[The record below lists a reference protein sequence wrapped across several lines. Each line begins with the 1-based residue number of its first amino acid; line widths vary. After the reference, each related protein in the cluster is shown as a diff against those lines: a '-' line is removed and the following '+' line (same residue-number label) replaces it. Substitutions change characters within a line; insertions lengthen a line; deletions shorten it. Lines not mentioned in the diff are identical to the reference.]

1 VVDRHES
8 WRAVLLDYEH
18 CDPLIVGHR
27 EAALMADGKEVDV
40 RWLVN
45 PKTGEH
51 VALTYLE
58 NPAAPWLKEVRT
70 DARVLAGT
78 PVVDGRRATRD
89 GLLVRADELM
99 SSGFVPVP
107 FSSNAS
113 AADAGLAG
121 LPPWRDWF
129 ELAERHDRLVQSW
142 GSWGAPEAATARL
155 ASHITS
161 VRVCLDGCGLGFG
174 SGSEE
179 RWLFMSQPL
188 ASGRLAEVPQVLHPF
203 LRAHG
208 RLEVEA
214 DDDITLVLGWNAV
227 EPEQA
232 EFLVEALAA
241 GTSVIGSVSGGTLL
255 ATPSGELIHLDDE
268 SGEVTHEPLASGL
281 LRWID
286 RAVTGG

>member
-1 VVDRHES
+1 
-8 WRAVLLDYEH
+8 
-18 CDPLIVGHR
+18 
-27 EAALMADGKEVDV
+27 MADEEEVDV
-40 RWLVN
+40 RWLVD

-51 VALTYLE
+51 VALTYLD
-58 NPAAPWLKEVRT
+58 NPSAPWLKEVHT

-78 PVVDGRRATRD
+78 PVVDGRRATRN

-107 FSSNAS
+107 FSSDVS

-121 LPPWRDWF
+121 LSPWREWF
-129 ELAERHDRLVQSW
+129 ELAERRERLVQSW
-142 GSWGAPEAATARL
+142 ASWGAPEAATARL
-155 ASHITS
+155 ASHIIS
-161 VRVCLDGCGLGFG
+161 VKVRLDGCALSFG
-174 SGSEE
+174 SGPEE

-188 ASGRLAEVPQVLHPF
+188 APERLAEMPHVLQPF

-208 RLEVEA
+208 RVEVEA
-214 DDDITLVLGWNAV
+214 DDDVTLVLGWNAV

-232 EFLVEALAA
+232 ELLVEAFEA
-241 GTSVIGSVSGGTLL
+241 GTSVIGSVSDGELL
-255 ATPSGELIHLDDE
+255 ATPSGELIHLDE
-268 SGEVTHEPLASGL
+268 FGEATHEPLVSGL